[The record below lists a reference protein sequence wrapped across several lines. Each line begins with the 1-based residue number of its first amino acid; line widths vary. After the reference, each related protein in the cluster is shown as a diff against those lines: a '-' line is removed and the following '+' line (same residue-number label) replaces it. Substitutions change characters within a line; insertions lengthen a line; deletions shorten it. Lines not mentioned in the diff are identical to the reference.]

1 MTENIN
7 PEFAFNDR
15 RIGGILQR
23 SYRNPP
29 IVEAL
34 CEVYFSGAS
43 WDETLPERFFEEVKQ
58 DFPKKEERP
67 KHKAEITLGES
78 GAATTEV
85 QTLPSVFQFLNEE
98 GHRIIQVSENL
109 LVVNQ
114 LQPYCHFE
122 EWEEQFYKALDIYMK
137 LASPDKIERIGLRYI
152 NRFEIP
158 LSPEKPILMAD
169 YFAIF
174 PTVPQSLGKTHGPFL
189 VRMQVPQ
196 NDDRHTLLIVFGTEE
211 VPQPAEF
218 VPQSDEGKQAF
229 MLDIYDIASL
239 DIKPDKR
246 ELSTEIR
253 LAHENVVKTFEDS
266 ITNPLRQLLGVEEKA

>member
-7 PEFAFNDR
+7 SESVFDGE
-15 RIGGILQR
+15 RIGNVLQR
-23 SYRNPP
+23 GYRNPP
-29 IVEAL
+29 VIEAL

-58 DFPKKEERP
+58 NFPKMQERP

-78 GAATTEV
+78 GKASTEV
-85 QTLPSVFQFLNEE
+85 QTLPSVFQFLTEE
-98 GHRIIQVSENL
+98 GHRIIQVSDNL

-114 LQPYCHFE
+114 LHPYRHFE
-122 EWEEQFYKALDIYMK
+122 EWEDLFYKALDIYKK
-137 LASPDKIERIGLRYI
+137 LASPLKIDRIGLRYI

-158 LSPEKPILMAD
+158 VSPGKAVSMAD

-174 PTVPQSLGKTHGPFL
+174 PTVPHSLGKIHGPFL
-189 VRMQVPQ
+189 VQMQVSQ
-196 NDDRHTLLIVFGTEE
+196 NDDRHVLHIVFGTED
-211 VPQPAEF
+211 
-218 VPQSDEGKQAF
+218 VPQSEEGKQAF

-239 DIKPDKR
+239 DIEPDKK

-266 ITNPLRQLLGVEEKA
+266 ITDTLRELYGVKEQT